1 MSLLRLVS
9 LLILAV
15 WVGGAAVLASVAAPT
30 IFSVLEA
37 QDPVNGRTLAGA
49 LFGSVLARFQQL
61 TWVLGGLLLAVMGV
75 RAALGPRP
83 RRLAVRLWALS
94 AMIAA
99 SAAIGLYIS
108 PRIDVIRD
116 SVGAPIA
123 SLTETDPRKLEF
135 GRLHGLANALMVF
148 SMAAGVGL
156 MYAEMK
162 DH

>member
-15 WVGGAAVLASVAAPT
+15 WVGGAVVLGSVAAPA

-37 QDPVNGRTLAGA
+37 HDPAGGRTLAGVV
-49 LFGSVLARFQQL
+49 FGHVLARFQQL
-61 TWVLGGLLLAVMGV
+61 SWILGGLFVAVMGV

-83 RRLAVRLWALS
+83 RRLSLRLWLAA

-99 SAAIGLYIS
+99 SVTTALYVS
-108 PRIDVIRD
+108 PRIEAIRD
-116 SVGAPIA
+116 ATSGAVAALPDG
-123 SLTETDPRKLEF
+123 DPRKVQF
-135 GRLHGLANALMVF
+135 GRLHGLSNVLMILTI
-148 SMAAGVGL
+148 AAGVGL